1 MARRLRRL
9 VADVKRYDIIEPAVR
24 FRRRPT
30 FACALA
36 GTSVLLL
43 SSALA
48 AGPAPTLPAEI
59 PAAERDRL
67 RQVAETASV
76 STRAAGDPF
85 VARRDVFEYLLD
97 HPEFATHVTRALRL
111 ARYRIWRGPEGLWLD
126 DGWGAVGQ
134 FSLVYAANGTRVMYA
149 WGAYT
154 QWFLPT
160 IRGRAVVVIEYSAKP
175 APDNRSL
182 ISTTVTGFVK
192 LDNRVLDLAGRLVGA
207 VAAAK
212 AEKEARK
219 LIQVFARASRAIDDD
234 PAAVVALVR
243 QRPDVPRHELE
254 EFRQLLELR

>member
-30 FACALA
+30 LASALA

-76 STRAAGDPF
+76 STRAAGEPF
-85 VARRDVFEYLLD
+85 VSRRDVFEYLLD
-97 HPEFATHVTRALRL
+97 HPELATHVTRALRL

-160 IRGRAVVVIEYSAKP
+160 IRGRAVVVIEYGAKP
-175 APDNRSL
+175 APDHRSL
-182 ISTTVTGFVK
+182 ITTTVTGFVK

-219 LIQVFARASRAIDDD
+219 LVRVFARASRAIDDD

-254 EFRQLLELR
+254 EFRRLLQLR

>member
-1 MARRLRRL
+1 MAG
-9 VADVKRYDIIEPAVR
+9 I
-24 FRRRPT
+24 
-30 FACALA
+30 
-36 GTSVLLL
+36 SVVLL

-48 AGPAPTLPAEI
+48 AGPTPTLPTEI

-76 STRAAGDPF
+76 STRADGEPF
-85 VARRDVFEYLLD
+85 VTRREIFEYLLD

-126 DGWGAVGQ
+126 DGWGAVGR

-149 WGAYT
+149 SGVYK
-154 QWFLPT
+154 QWFLPA
-160 IRGRAVVVIEYSAKP
+160 IHGRAVVVIEYGVRP

-182 ISTTVTGFVK
+182 ITTTVSGFVK
-192 LDNRVLDLAGRLVGA
+192 LDNRVLDWAGRVVGTA
-207 VAAAK
+207 AAAK

-219 LIQVFARASRAIDDD
+219 LVRVFARASRAIEDD

-243 QRPDVPRHELE
+243 QRPGVPGHELE
-254 EFRQLLELR
+254 AFRQLLELR